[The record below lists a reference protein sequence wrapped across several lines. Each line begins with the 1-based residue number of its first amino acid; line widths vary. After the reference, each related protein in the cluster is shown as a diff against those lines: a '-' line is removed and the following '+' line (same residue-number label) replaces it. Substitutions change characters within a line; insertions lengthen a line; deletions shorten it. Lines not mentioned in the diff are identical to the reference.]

1 MKNILD
7 INDWNNFIYN
17 KKLILINEIE
27 KNNTLDKSL
36 DSIKF
41 NDILKDLAK
50 SNIFNISYIAF
61 MTLKFLETSFI
72 PSEIILNTIDIY
84 NDDEMYILLLKN
96 NYLINGN
103 RIKTL
108 KYIKT
113 LIFIIKN
120 IIEFVVKNE

>member
-7 INDWNNFIYN
+7 INDWNKFIYN

-41 NDILKDLAK
+41 NNILKDLAK

-84 NDDEMYILLLKN
+84 NDDEMEKN
-96 NYLINGN
+96 GGYDNNQHGDDD
-103 RIKTL
+103 
-108 KYIKT
+108 
-113 LIFIIKN
+113 
-120 IIEFVVKNE
+120 NE